1 MKSFIYL
8 DMDTINSYIAQIDDK
23 IRCQIRCL
31 TPLIFINVVICIDEF
46 GGLCYCYS
54 KFVSVLDERG
64 AGEK

>member
-1 MKSFIYL
+1 MYTSACRISNQVP
-8 DMDTINSYIAQIDDK
+8 DTI
-23 IRCQIRCL
+23 
-31 TPLIFINVVICIDEF
+31 IFINVVICIDEF